1 MFDHEIINFAEKSKR
16 QQFSDV
22 FAFFSVSEDGL
33 NEWIF
38 LNPDTRGSVG
48 KVAAQLRKKER
59 DESKKEKRSRLK

>member
-38 LNPDTRGSVG
+38 FKSRHQRICRKGGCTVEKKG
-48 KVAAQLRKKER
+48 KG
-59 DESKKEKRSRLK
+59 